1 MAEKPDGIWGCVV
14 VFAAFM
20 NLALTDG
27 VFVSMSLIT
36 LELIEKYDEPVS
48 KVAWVSSIYSGF
60 MLTSGNLNQILIKN
74 WRTVLRT
81 LRLWIRFQSD
91 SLIL

>member
-1 MAEKPDGIWGCVV
+1 MAEKPDGIWGWVV

-36 LELIEKYDEPVS
+36 LELIDKYDEPVS
-48 KVAWVSSIYSGF
+48 TVAWVSSIYSGF
-60 MLTSGNLNQILIKN
+60 MLTSGNLNQSFSFVSNLTAK
-74 WRTVLRT
+74 
-81 LRLWIRFQSD
+81 
-91 SLIL
+91 